1 MDVAV
6 EIPIDTYL
14 SFLNFDSFIRGHH
27 VYQHIWTSAVGEKYR
42 YIREIEN
49 KQDKDVHE
57 ERAVGHIT
65 MAISKYVNTFLS
77 IPGTYLEAEVTGKRV
92 NRGGG

>member
-6 EIPIDTYL
+6 EIPIHTYL

-27 VYQHIWTSAVGEKYR
+27 VYQHIWTSAVGEKHR

-49 KQDKDVHE
+49 KQDKD
-57 ERAVGHIT
+57 AIT
-65 MAISKYVNTFLS
+65 QLFTKKEPL
-77 IPGTYLEAEVTGKRV
+77 GT
-92 NRGGG
+92 